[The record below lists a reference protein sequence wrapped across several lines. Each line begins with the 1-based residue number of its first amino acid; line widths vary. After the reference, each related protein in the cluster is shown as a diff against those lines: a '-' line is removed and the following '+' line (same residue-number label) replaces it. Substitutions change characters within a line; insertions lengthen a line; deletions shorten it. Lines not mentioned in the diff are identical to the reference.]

1 MPSKKP
7 PKTPKRQK
15 TDAITHRFQSVLT
28 AELVEELCKVH
39 EEGQDFRNVTAVRCG
54 VHPTLLTR
62 WLKQGAESAEGGLCT
77 ELFMRFGKIEGDI
90 RAGYIAEVSDP
101 TASTE
106 ESQYDDGKVVGKIVT
121 TRKTSGIQW
130 LMERRFRQFRVE
142 HIQKPDELAISE
154 MLEPAAT
161 VYTADMVLGIMQ
173 QMAAYPE
180 RLPVAIRLLLANTDW
195 RVKDSIDAQASTH

>member
-7 PKTPKRQK
+7 PKTAKRQP
-15 TDAITHRFQSVLT
+15 TDVVTHRFQSVLT
-28 AELVEELCKVH
+28 RELVEELCKVH
-39 EEGQDFRNVTAVRCG
+39 QEGQDFRNTTAIRCG

-62 WLKQGAESAEGGLCT
+62 WLRQGSETSEGGLQT
-77 ELFMRFGKIEGDI
+77 ELFMRFGKIEAEI
-90 RAGYIAEVSDP
+90 RAAYIAEVSDP

-121 TRKTSGIQW
+121 TRKTTGIQW

-142 HIQKPDELAISE
+142 HIQKPDELQISE
-154 MLEPAAT
+154 MLEPQQT
-161 VYTADMVLGIMQ
+161 VYTADMVLGILQ

-180 RLPVAIRLLLANTDW
+180 RLPVAIRLLLSKTDW
-195 RVKDSIDAQASTH
+195 RVKDVIDAQAAH